1 MSKYLGG
8 EDMSTLTIIIATLTA
23 LEHFYIM
30 YLETLATQSNMTG
43 KIFSMSKEELSYLPV
58 IKLFQNQGV
67 YNGLIGLFLL
77 YGLYISQ
84 NQEIVA
90 VFLINVLLVAIYGA
104 LTVDKKILLKQGGL
118 PILALLTFLF

>member
-58 IKLFQNQGV
+58 IKLFKNQGV

-90 VFLINVLLVAIYGA
+90 VFLINVLLVAIYGV

>member
-58 IKLFQNQGV
+58 IKLFKNQGI
-67 YNGLIGLFLL
+67 YNGLISLFLL

-90 VFLINVLLVAIYGA
+90 IFLINVLLVAVYGA

>member
-58 IKLFQNQGV
+58 IKLFKNQGV
-67 YNGLIGLFLL
+67 YNGLMGLFLL
-77 YGLYISQ
+77 DGLYISQ

>member
-1 MSKYLGG
+1 G
-8 EDMSTLTIIIATLTA
+8 I
-23 LEHFYIM
+23 
-30 YLETLATQSNMTG
+30 
-43 KIFSMSKEELSYLPV
+43 
-58 IKLFQNQGV
+58 
-67 YNGLIGLFLL
+67 YNGLIGLYLL

-90 VFLINVLLVAIYGA
+90 IFLINVLLVAVYGA

>member
-58 IKLFQNQGV
+58 IKLFKNQGV

-90 VFLINVLLVAIYGA
+90 VFLINVLLVTIYGA

>member
-43 KIFSMSKEELSYLPV
+43 KIFSMSKEELSYLLV
-58 IKLFQNQGV
+58 IKLFKNQGV

>member
-58 IKLFQNQGV
+58 IKLFKNQGI

>member
-1 MSKYLGG
+1 
-8 EDMSTLTIIIATLTA
+8 MSTLTIIIATLTA

-58 IKLFQNQGV
+58 IKLFKNQGI

-90 VFLINVLLVAIYGA
+90 IFLINVLLVAVYGA
-104 LTVDKKILLKQGGL
+104 LTVDKKILLKQGGF

>member
-58 IKLFQNQGV
+58 IKLFKNQGV

-84 NQEIVA
+84 NQEIVD

>member
-1 MSKYLGG
+1 MSKDLGG

-58 IKLFQNQGV
+58 IKLFNNQDV

-90 VFLINVLLVAIYGA
+90 IFLINVLLVAVYGA

>member
-58 IKLFQNQGV
+58 IKLFKNQGV

-90 VFLINVLLVAIYGA
+90 NFLINVLLVAVYGA

>member
-1 MSKYLGG
+1 MSKDLGG

-58 IKLFQNQGV
+58 IKLFKNQDV

-84 NQEIVA
+84 KQEIVA
-90 VFLINVLLVAIYGA
+90 IFLINVLLVAVYGA

>member
-58 IKLFQNQGV
+58 IKLFKNQGV

-90 VFLINVLLVAIYGA
+90 IFLINVLLVAVY
-104 LTVDKKILLKQGGL
+104 DS
-118 PILALLTFLF
+118 

>member
-58 IKLFQNQGV
+58 IKLFKNQGV

-90 VFLINVLLVAIYGA
+90 IFLINVLLVAVYGA
-104 LTVDKKILLKQGGL
+104 LTVDKKILLKRGGL

>member
-8 EDMSTLTIIIATLTA
+8 EDMSTLTIIIATLIA

-58 IKLFQNQGV
+58 IKLFKNQGV

-90 VFLINVLLVAIYGA
+90 IFLINVLLVAVYGA

>member
-58 IKLFQNQGV
+58 IKLFKNQGI

-90 VFLINVLLVAIYGA
+90 IFLINVLLVTVYGA

>member
-1 MSKYLGG
+1 
-8 EDMSTLTIIIATLTA
+8 MSTLTIIIATLTA

-58 IKLFQNQGV
+58 IKLFKNQGGI

-90 VFLINVLLVAIYGA
+90 IFLINVLLVAVYGA

>member
-1 MSKYLGG
+1 MSKDLGG
-8 EDMSTLTIIIATLTA
+8 EDMSTLTIIIATLIA

-58 IKLFQNQGV
+58 IKLFKNQDV

-90 VFLINVLLVAIYGA
+90 IFLINVLLVAVYGA

>member
-1 MSKYLGG
+1 MSKDLGG

-58 IKLFQNQGV
+58 IKLFKNQDV
-67 YNGLIGLFLL
+67 YNGLSGLFLL

-90 VFLINVLLVAIYGA
+90 IFLINVLLVAVYGA

>member
-58 IKLFQNQGV
+58 IKLFKNQGV

-90 VFLINVLLVAIYGA
+90 IFLINVLLVAVYGV

>member
-1 MSKYLGG
+1 
-8 EDMSTLTIIIATLTA
+8 MSTLTIIIATLTA

-58 IKLFQNQGV
+58 IKLFKNQGV

-77 YGLYISQ
+77 HGLYISQ

-90 VFLINVLLVAIYGA
+90 IFLINVLLVAVYGA